1 MDRFEAMSLL
11 IASVEAGS
19 FSAAS
24 RKLHV
29 PLPTLSRKVS
39 ELEALLKTKLLT
51 RSTRKLSLTA
61 AGAAYVS
68 ASRRILEQVGE
79 AEAQAAG
86 EFAAPRGELIVT
98 GPMTFGRIH
107 LLPIVNDFLL
117 AFPEINVRM
126 ALSDRSVNLDDDHID
141 AAVRVGALPDSGMIA
156 TGLGSVRR
164 VICGSPHY
172 FKNNGV
178 PRTPDDLAA
187 LTCVTFANLP
197 AGSSWSFAAGNKNL
211 TQFQRPRCRLNINT
225 ADAAI
230 EAAIAGI
237 GVTHV
242 LSYQI
247 TKAVEQGL
255 LRIVLTDYEPDPM
268 PVHLIHSGQGLVPH
282 KLRSFLDFAAPRL
295 RKVLAEDQKKLERG
309 VLRPTSRA
317 RKSAARQSVFGRTL
331 GTGVAD

>member
-1 MDRFEAMSLL
+1 MDRLEAMSLL

-24 RKLHV
+24 RKLRV

-39 ELEALLKTKLLT
+39 ELEALLSTKLLT
-51 RSTRKLSLTA
+51 RSTRKLTLTP
-61 AGAAYVS
+61 AGAAYVV
-68 ASRRILEQVGE
+68 ASKRILEQVGE
-79 AEAQAAG
+79 AEAQASG

-107 LLPIVNDFLL
+107 LLPIMNDFLL

-126 ALSDRSVNLDDDHID
+126 ALSDRNMNLVDDHID
-141 AAVRVGALPDSGMIA
+141 AAVRVGLLPDSGMVA
-156 TGLGSVRR
+156 LKLGSVRR
-164 VICGSPHY
+164 VICGSPGY
-172 FKNNGV
+172 FKANGV
-178 PRTPDDLAA
+178 PRSPDDLAA

-197 AGSSWSFAAGNKNL
+197 AGSSWSFATGNKNL

-230 EAAIAGI
+230 EAAVAGI

-255 LRIVLTDYEPDPM
+255 LKIVLTDFEPDPM
-268 PVHLIHSGQGLVPH
+268 PVHLIHSGQGLVPR
-282 KLRSFLDFAAPRL
+282 KLRSFLEFAAPRL
-295 RKVLAEDQKKLERG
+295 RKALAEDQKKLERG
-309 VLRPTSRA
+309 ELKPGNRA
-317 RKSAARQSVFGRTL
+317 RKAASR
-331 GTGVAD
+331 

>member
-11 IASVEAGS
+11 ISSVEAGS

-24 RKLHV
+24 RKLGV
-29 PLPTLSRKVS
+29 PLPTLSRKIS
-39 ELEALLKTKLLT
+39 ELEALLHTKLLT

-61 AGAAYVS
+61 SGTAYVA
-68 ASRRILEQVGE
+68 ASKRILEQVGE
-79 AEAQAAG
+79 AEAAASG
-86 EFAAPRGELIVT
+86 EFAAPRGELVIS

-126 ALSDRSVNLDDDHID
+126 ALSDRNMNLVDDHID
-141 AAVRVGALPDSGMIA
+141 AAVRIGQLPDSGLI
-156 TGLGSVRR
+156 TTSLGSVRR
-164 VICGSPHY
+164 VVCGSPTY
-172 FKNNGV
+172 FKENGI
-178 PRTPDDLAA
+178 PKIPEDLVD

-197 AGSSWSFAAGNKNL
+197 SGSSWSFSAGGKNL

-230 EAAIAGI
+230 EAAIAGL

-247 TKAVEQGL
+247 SKAVEQGL
-255 LRIVLTDYEPDPM
+255 LRVVLTDFEPEPM
-268 PVHLIHSGQGLVPH
+268 PVHLIHSGQGLVPR
-282 KLRSFLDFAAPRL
+282 KLRSFLEYAAPRL
-295 RKVLAEDQKKLERG
+295 RKILTDDQKKLERG
-309 VLRPTSRA
+309 EIRPSSRLKGKA
-317 RKSAARQSVFGRTL
+317 R
-331 GTGVAD
+331 

>member
-11 IASVEAGS
+11 IASAEAGS

-39 ELEALLKTKLLT
+39 ELESLLKTKLLT
-51 RSTRKLSLTA
+51 RSTRKLALTA

-79 AEAQAAG
+79 AEAQASG

-107 LLPIVNDFLL
+107 LLPLVNDFLL

-126 ALSDRSVNLDDDHID
+126 ALSDRSMNLVDDHID
-141 AAVRVGALPDSGMIA
+141 AAVRIGLLPDSGMIA

-164 VICGSPHY
+164 VICGSPDY
-172 FKNNGV
+172 FKKNGV
-178 PRTPDDLAA
+178 PSTPDDLAA
-187 LTCVTFANLP
+187 LTCVTFADLP
-197 AGSSWSFAAGNKNL
+197 AGSPWSFAAGGKNL
-211 TQFQRPRCRLNINT
+211 IQFQRPRCRLNINT

-247 TKAVEQGL
+247 TRAIELGL
-255 LRIVLTDYEPDPM
+255 LRIVLTDFEPDPM
-268 PVHLIHSGQGLVPH
+268 PVHLIHSGQGLVPR

-295 RKVLAEDQKKLERG
+295 RKILAEDQKKLERG
-309 VLRPTSRA
+309 VLRVT
-317 RKSAARQSVFGRTL
+317 GRTRR
-331 GTGVAD
+331 VN

>member
-11 IASVEAGS
+11 IASFEGGS
-19 FSAAS
+19 FSPGS

-39 ELEALLKTKLLT
+39 ELERLLKTKLLT

-68 ASRRILEQVGE
+68 ASKRILEQVGE

-86 EFAAPRGELIVT
+86 EFAAPRGELIIT

-107 LLPIVNDFLL
+107 LLPIVNDFLIT
-117 AFPEINVRM
+117 FPEINVRM
-126 ALSDRSVNLDDDHID
+126 GLSDRDMNLTDEQID
-141 AAVRVGALPDSGMIA
+141 AAVRIGKLPDSGMIA
-156 TGLGSVRR
+156 TRLGSVRR
-164 VICGSPHY
+164 VICGSPTY
-172 FKNNGV
+172 FKANGI
-178 PRTPDDLAA
+178 PNTPNDLAA

-211 TQFQRPRCRLNINT
+211 TQFQRPRCRLNVNT

-247 TKAVEQGL
+247 TKTVEQGL

-268 PVHLIHSGQGLVPH
+268 PVHLIYSGQGLVPH
-282 KLRSFLDFAAPRL
+282 KLRSFLDFAAPCL

-309 VLRPTSRA
+309 VLRPTGHA
-317 RKSAARQSVFGRTL
+317 RKPGAR
-331 GTGVAD
+331 

>member
-11 IASVEAGS
+11 IASAEAGS

-39 ELEALLKTKLLT
+39 ELESLLKTKLLT
-51 RSTRKLSLTA
+51 RSTRKLALTA

-79 AEAQAAG
+79 AEAQASG

-107 LLPIVNDFLL
+107 LLPLVNDFLL

-126 ALSDRSVNLDDDHID
+126 ALSDRSMNLVDDHID
-141 AAVRVGALPDSGMIA
+141 AAVRIGLLPDSGMIA

-164 VICGSPHY
+164 VICGSPDY
-172 FKNNGV
+172 FKKNGV
-178 PRTPDDLAA
+178 PSTPDDLAA

-197 AGSSWSFAAGNKNL
+197 AGSSWSFAAGGKNL
-211 TQFQRPRCRLNINT
+211 IQFQRPRCRLNINT

-247 TKAVEQGL
+247 TRAIELGL
-255 LRIVLTDYEPDPM
+255 LRIVLTDFEPDPM
-268 PVHLIHSGQGLVPH
+268 PVHLIHSGQGLVPR

-295 RKVLAEDQKKLERG
+295 RKILAEDQKKLERG
-309 VLRPTSRA
+309 VLRVT
-317 RKSAARQSVFGRTL
+317 GRTRR
-331 GTGVAD
+331 VN

>member
-51 RSTRKLSLTA
+51 RSTRKLTLTA
-61 AGAAYVS
+61 AGAAYVA
-68 ASRRILEQVGE
+68 ASKRILEQVGE
-79 AEAQAAG
+79 AEAQATG
-86 EFAAPRGELIVT
+86 EFAAPRGEWIVT
-98 GPMTFGRIH
+98 GPTTFGRIH
-107 LLPIVNDFLL
+107 LLPIINEFLI

-126 ALSDRSVNLDDDHID
+126 VLSDRDMNLVDEQID
-141 AAVRVGALPDSGMIA
+141 AAVRIGRLPDSGMIA
-156 TGLGSVRR
+156 TRLGSVRR
-164 VICGSPHY
+164 VICGSPGY
-172 FKNNGV
+172 FEANGI
-178 PRTPDDLAA
+178 PKTPDDLAA

-197 AGSSWSFAAGNKNL
+197 AGSSWSFAAGDKNL
-211 TQFQRPRCRLNINT
+211 TQYPRPRCRLNINP

-255 LRIVLTDYEPDPM
+255 LRIVLTDFEPDPK
-268 PVHLIHSGQGLVPH
+268 PVHLIHAGQGLVPR
-282 KLRSFLDFAAPRL
+282 KLRSFVDYAAPRL
-295 RKVLAEDQKKLERG
+295 RKMLAEEQGKLERG
-309 VLRPTSRA
+309 ELRPSSRG
-317 RKSAARQSVFGRTL
+317 RKAAVR
-331 GTGVAD
+331 